1 MNGNRMRVPIVQYCL
16 SIIYIILITE
26 VVETISLVELDCSQL
41 RVGQYLCPDPNINH
55 IDPKT
60 QQPYDCNRNNVA
72 KVWCIAA
79 DGISCSETKNASFKG
94 EIPCQWT

>member
-1 MNGNRMRVPIVQYCL
+1 MDSHLIVFLCILAFKLLPIDGV
-16 SIIYIILITE
+16 E
-26 VVETISLVELDCSQL
+26 VDCSQL
-41 RVGQYLCPDPNINH
+41 RVGQFICPDPIINH

-60 QQPYDCNRNNVA
+60 QQPFDCGKNNIA

-79 DGISCSETKNASFKG
+79 DGLTCSETKNSSFKG

>member
-1 MNGNRMRVPIVQYCL
+1 M
-16 SIIYIILITE
+16 IIKE
-26 VVETISLVELDCSQL
+26 FAGAVAVDVDCSQL
-41 RVGQYLCPDPNINH
+41 RVGQYMCPDPNINH

-60 QQPYDCNRNNVA
+60 QQPYDCSKASIA

-79 DGISCSETKNASFKG
+79 DGLVCNETKNSSFKG